1 MFTISNRNL
10 NTVVLK
16 NATKI
21 EIRDIISPS
30 YFNKYER
37 KRNISIELLQNEKEK
52 NIILAKKMLRAIL
65 TNKQF
70 SINKNNSLISIL
82 NLLRG

>member
-10 NTVVLK
+10 NEVVLK

-30 YFNKYER
+30 YFNSYER

-52 NIILAKKMLRAIL
+52 NIILAKKMLRDIL

-70 SINKNNSLISIL
+70 SINKNNSLIAIL